1 MFRAF
6 TFVALLAVFTFS
18 IGCGASGEA
27 TTYEAK
33 ERGMKP
39 GEVKS
44 MEDVSNQINRSA
56 EYFGKSAE
64 GAGQDASAIDQ
75 SAIQGATKKEKEGEK
90 GGE

>member
-6 TFVALLAVFTFS
+6 TFVALLAVATLS
-18 IGCGASGEA
+18 IGCGASDDP
-27 TTYEAK
+27 TSDEAK

-64 GAGQDASAIDQ
+64 GAGEDAGGIDKSAIE
-75 SAIQGATKKEKEGEK
+75 GATKKEAEG
-90 GGE
+90 GGDK